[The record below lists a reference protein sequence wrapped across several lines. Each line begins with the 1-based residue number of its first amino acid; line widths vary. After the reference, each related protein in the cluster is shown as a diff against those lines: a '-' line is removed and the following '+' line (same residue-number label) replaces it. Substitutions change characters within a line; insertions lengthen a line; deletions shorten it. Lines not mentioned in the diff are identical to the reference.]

1 MLLETK
7 SSFFHVK
14 NVKNVINSES
24 SLLKMIIKSKSKEN
38 GKKSVNH
45 NGNMRTFHFQNPN
58 NSKTTMDK
66 YYWNKWNFL
75 VLIKKYYLFIV
86 KSVCNAFDLVIS
98 FFSFY

>member
-58 NSKTTMDK
+58 NSKTTVDK
-66 YYWNKWNFL
+66 YY
-75 VLIKKYYLFIV
+75 
-86 KSVCNAFDLVIS
+86 
-98 FFSFY
+98 